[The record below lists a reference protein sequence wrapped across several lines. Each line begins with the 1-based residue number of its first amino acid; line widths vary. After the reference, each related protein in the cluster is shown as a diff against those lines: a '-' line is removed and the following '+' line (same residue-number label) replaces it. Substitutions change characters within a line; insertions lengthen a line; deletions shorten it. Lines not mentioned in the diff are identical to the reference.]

1 MQYKIFL
8 ALILTGYIF
17 SGYIFDSTNDITNDR
32 SMSLQKEIYID
43 ESEIRVFKRES
54 VKDISVTEKKV
65 KAWIIEI
72 KYKDSNLENIRN
84 KLISNGYKLNNNKVK
99 MIISIGPF
107 TAISHAKEESRKLN
121 NILGIDNKIS
131 SFIF

>member
-8 ALILTGYIF
+8 VLILLVYIF
-17 SGYIFDSTNDITNDR
+17 SGYIYESTNNITNDHP
-32 SMSLQKEIYID
+32 MSFQKEIYID
-43 ESEIRVFKRES
+43 ESEIRVFKRQS
-54 VKDISVTEKKV
+54 VKDISVIEKKV

-72 KYKDSNLENIRN
+72 KYNDSNLENIRN
-84 KLISNGYKLNNNKVK
+84 KLIENGYKLNNNKVK

-107 TAISHAKEESRKLN
+107 TVISHAKEESRKLN
-121 NILGIDNKIS
+121 KILGIDNKVT

>member
-1 MQYKIFL
+1 MQYKLFL
-8 ALILTGYIF
+8 VLILIVYIF
-17 SGYIFDSTNDITNDR
+17 SGYIFDSTNNTTNDR
-32 SMSLQKEIYID
+32 SMSFQKEIYVD
-43 ESEIRVFKRES
+43 ESEIRVFKRQS
-54 VKDISVTEKKV
+54 VKDISVIEKKV

-72 KYKDSNLENIRN
+72 KYNDSNLENIRN
-84 KLISNGYKLNNNKVK
+84 KLIENGYKLNNNKVK

-121 NILGIDNKIS
+121 KILGIDNKVS

>member
-8 ALILTGYIF
+8 VLILLVYIF
-17 SGYIFDSTNDITNDR
+17 SGYIYESTNNITNDR
-32 SMSLQKEIYID
+32 PMSFQKEIYID
-43 ESEIRVFKRES
+43 ESEIRVFKRQS
-54 VKDISVTEKKV
+54 VKDISVIEKKV

-72 KYKDSNLENIRN
+72 KYNDSNLENIRN
-84 KLISNGYKLNNNKVK
+84 KLIENGYKLNNNKVK

-107 TAISHAKEESRKLN
+107 TAISHAKEESTKLN
-121 NILGIDNKIS
+121 KILGIDNKVS

>member
-1 MQYKIFL
+1 MV
-8 ALILTGYIF
+8 YIF
-17 SGYIFDSTNDITNDR
+17 SGYIYDSTKNTTNDR
-32 SMSLQKEIYID
+32 PMSFQKEIYVD
-43 ESEIRVFKRES
+43 ESEISVFKRQS
-54 VKDISVTEKKV
+54 VKDISVIEKKV

-72 KYKDSNLENIRN
+72 KYDDSNLENIRN
-84 KLISNGYKLNNNKVK
+84 KLIENGYKLNNNKVK

-121 NILGIDNKIS
+121 NILGIDNKVS

>member
-8 ALILTGYIF
+8 VLILIVYVF
-17 SGYIFDSTNDITNDR
+17 SGYIYDSTNNTTNDR
-32 SMSLQKEIYID
+32 PMSFQKEIYVD
-43 ESEIRVFKRES
+43 ESEIRVFKRQS
-54 VKDISVTEKKV
+54 VKDISVIEKKV

-72 KYKDSNLENIRN
+72 KYNDSNLENIRN
-84 KLISNGYKLNNNKVK
+84 KLIENGYKLNNNKVK

>member
-8 ALILTGYIF
+8 VLILIGYIF
-17 SGYIFDSTNDITNDR
+17 SGYIYDNTNNITNDR
-32 SMSLQKEIYID
+32 PMGLQKEIYID
-43 ESEIRVFKRES
+43 ESEIKVFKRQS
-54 VKDISVTEKKV
+54 VKDISVIEKKV

-72 KYKDSNLENIRN
+72 KYNDSNLENIRN
-84 KLISNGYKLNNNKVK
+84 KLIENGYKLNNNKVK

>member
-8 ALILTGYIF
+8 VLILIVYVF
-17 SGYIFDSTNDITNDR
+17 SGYIYDSTNNTNNDR
-32 SMSLQKEIYID
+32 HMSFQKEIYVD
-43 ESEIRVFKRES
+43 ESEIRVFKRQS
-54 VKDISVTEKKV
+54 VKDISVIEKKV

-72 KYKDSNLENIRN
+72 KYNDSNLENIRN
-84 KLISNGYKLNNNKVK
+84 KLIANGYKLNNNEVK
-99 MIISIGPF
+99 MIITIGPF

-121 NILGIDNKIS
+121 KILGIDNKVS

>member
-8 ALILTGYIF
+8 VLILLVYIF
-17 SGYIFDSTNDITNDR
+17 SGYIYESTNNTTTDR
-32 SMSLQKEIYID
+32 SMSFQKEIYVD
-43 ESEIRVFKRES
+43 ESEIRVFKRQS
-54 VKDISVTEKKV
+54 VKDISVIEKKV

-72 KYKDSNLENIRN
+72 KYNDSNQENIRN
-84 KLISNGYKLNNNKVK
+84 KLIENGYKLNNNKAK

-121 NILGIDNKIS
+121 KILGIDNKVS

>member
-8 ALILTGYIF
+8 ALILMGYIF
-17 SGYIFDSTNDITNDR
+17 SGYIYDSANNVTNDR
-32 SMSLQKEIYID
+32 TMSLQKEIYID
-43 ESEIRVFKRES
+43 ESEIRVFKRQS
-54 VKDISVTEKKV
+54 VKDISVIEKKV

-72 KYKDSNLENIRN
+72 KYNDSNLENIRN
-84 KLISNGYKLNNNKVK
+84 KLTGNGYKLNNNKAK
-99 MIISIGPF
+99 MVFSIGPF

>member
-8 ALILTGYIF
+8 VFILIGYIF
-17 SGYIFDSTNDITNDR
+17 SGYIFDSTNDTINDR

-43 ESEIRVFKRES
+43 ESEIQVFKRQPVE
-54 VKDISVTEKKV
+54 DISVIEKKV
-65 KAWIIEI
+65 KAWIIEV
-72 KYKDSNLENIRN
+72 KYNDSNLENIRN
-84 KLISNGYKLNNNKVK
+84 KLIDNGYKLNNNKAK

-107 TAISHAKEESRKLN
+107 IAISHAKEESRKLSS
-121 NILGIDNKIS
+121 ILGIDNKIS

>member
-8 ALILTGYIF
+8 VLILMVYVF
-17 SGYIFDSTNDITNDR
+17 SGYIYDSTNNTTDDR
-32 SMSLQKEIYID
+32 PMSFQKEIYVD
-43 ESEIRVFKRES
+43 ESEIRVFKRQS
-54 VKDISVTEKKV
+54 VKDISVIEKKV

-72 KYKDSNLENIRN
+72 KYNDSNLENIRN
-84 KLISNGYKLNNNKVK
+84 KLIANGYKLNNNEVK
-99 MIISIGPF
+99 MIITIGPF

-121 NILGIDNKIS
+121 KILGIDNKVS

>member
-8 ALILTGYIF
+8 VLILMVYVF
-17 SGYIFDSTNDITNDR
+17 SGYIYDSTNNTTNDR
-32 SMSLQKEIYID
+32 PMRFQKEIYVD
-43 ESEIRVFKRES
+43 ESEIRVFKRQS

-72 KYKDSNLENIRN
+72 KYNDSNWENIRN
-84 KLISNGYKLNNNKVK
+84 KLIANGYKLNNNKVK
-99 MIISIGPF
+99 MIITLGPF
-107 TAISHAKEESRKLN
+107 TAISHAKKESRKLN
-121 NILGIDNKIS
+121 KILGIDNKVS

>member
-8 ALILTGYIF
+8 VLILIGYIF
-17 SGYIFDSTNDITNDR
+17 SGYIYESTNDITNDR